1 MKSLKLTVTFFFFLL
16 AFFNFSQ
23 SNTLVVFSQDPTP
36 FYIVLDG
43 VKKNEVAE
51 TRVVVP
57 GIRQTNSNVQIYF
70 KDESIAPITKNI
82 WWEEGHENDEVTY
95 RIVPV
100 KRGYKLRFFS
110 TVPNKVTPT
119 PPPTTAVIAG
129 NTVTAPASLV
139 GCVNP
144 VQDIGSIMGAI
155 DDESF
160 DEGKMTVAKQA
171 TSKKC
176 LTVNQIKQIMDE
188 FSFSKNKL
196 DFAKYGY
203 TRCYNPDDYYQV
215 NAAFD
220 FDSEKKELNEYIA
233 STPLAAAPVALVP
246 QETQNVQSTT
256 TTVVT
261 ETTTISNNGDANSI
275 NANTNN
281 TVTNSN
287 ANVNGNMN
295 TGVNMNVNSGT
306 DNTSMNNAVTN
317 SNTNVNGNINT
328 GINMNVNSGID
339 MNAGGTVNNSPD
351 MVGGSINMNINM
363 NDGTNMNTGNENM
376 NMNVNVNDGNMNA
389 VNPPNNGNM
398 SINMNIHEGHTNT
411 AVPVNGQ
418 VNVNMNEGSNM
429 NTGNEN
435 MNMNM
440 NVNVNDGNMNA
451 VNPPNNG
458 NMSINMNVNEGQT
471 NMAVPINGQVN
482 VNMNMN
488 DAGFNNGM
496 NQANNNMEVN
506 MNVNESVTPNTTNN
520 AAAFNNNTN
529 TTNIDVNETVTTT
542 VTTTTTTINETPIA
556 AAPVVAAPVSSGG
569 CVNPVQDMGS
579 IMAAIDD
586 ESFDEGKIIVAKQA
600 TSKKCLTVDQIKQIM
615 DEFSFSKNKLN
626 FAKYAYKRCYNP
638 DDYYQVNGAFDFSSD
653 KEEMNEF
660 INDQN

>member
-1 MKSLKLTVTFFFFLL
+1 MKSLKFTLTFTLL
-16 AFFNFSQ
+16 FISLYNFSQ
-23 SNTLVVFSQDPTP
+23 SNTLVVFAQDPTP
-36 FYIVLDG
+36 FYVVLDG

-70 KDESIAPITKNI
+70 KDESIASITKNI
-82 WWEEGHENDEVTY
+82 WWDEGHKNDEVTF

-110 TVPNKVTPT
+110 TVPNKVTST
-119 PPPTTAVIAG
+119 TQPTTAVVVG
-129 NTVTAPASLV
+129 NAVKAPVSLV
-139 GCVNP
+139 GCLNP
-144 VQDIGSIMGAI
+144 VQDMGSIMAAI

-176 LTVNQIKQIMDE
+176 LTVDQIKQIMDE

-196 DFAKYGY
+196 GFAKYAY

-220 FDSEKKELNEYIA
+220 FSSDKEKLNEYIV
-233 STPLAAAPVALVP
+233 STPLAAAPVAVSP
-246 QETQNVQSTT
+246 QTTQNVQSTT

-261 ETTTISNNGDANSI
+261 ETTTINNNG
-275 NANTNN
+275 NTNTGN
-281 TVTNSN
+281 TNMNNAVTNSN
-287 ANVNGNMN
+287 ANINSNMN
-295 TGVNMNVNSGT
+295 AGVNLNVNSGT
-306 DNTSMNNAVTN
+306 VNTNMNNAVTN
-317 SNTNVNGNINT
+317 SNTNVNGNMNT

-339 MNAGGTVNNSPD
+339 VNAEETINNSPD
-351 MVGGSINMNINM
+351 MVGGTISMNINMNDGANMNTGNENMNMNMNINMNDASMNAVNPPNTGNVSVNMSVNEGYNNTVVPTNGQININM

-376 NMNVNVNDGNMNA
+376 NMNMNINMNDANMNA
-389 VNPPNNGNM
+389 VNPPNTGNVSVNM
-398 SINMNIHEGHTNT
+398 SVNEGYNNT
-411 AVPVNGQ
+411 AVPTNGQ
-418 VNVNMNEGSNM
+418 ININMNDQNINDANSNM
-429 NTGNEN
+429 N
-435 MNMNM
+435 
-440 NVNVNDGNMNA
+440 
-451 VNPPNNG
+451 
-458 NMSINMNVNEGQT
+458 
-471 NMAVPINGQVN
+471 
-482 VNMNMN
+482 
-488 DAGFNNGM
+488 
-496 NQANNNMEVN
+496 VN
-506 MNVNESVTPNTTNN
+506 MNVNESVTSNSSQVNNASNTTNM
-520 AAAFNNNTN
+520 A
-529 TTNIDVNETVTTT
+529 VNETVTT
-542 VTTTTTTINETPIA
+542 TTTTTTINE
-556 AAPVVAAPVSSGG
+556 APVVNAAPVSTGG
-569 CVNPVQDMGS
+569 CVNPVQDMAA

-615 DEFSFSKNKLN
+615 EEFSFSKNKLS

>member
-1 MKSLKLTVTFFFFLL
+1 MKSLKLTVTFSFLFLSFFY
-16 AFFNFSQ
+16 FSQ

-119 PPPTTAVIAG
+119 PPPTTAVIVG
-129 NTVTAPASLV
+129 NTVTAPVSLV

-144 VQDIGSIMGAI
+144 VQDIGSIMAAI
-155 DDESF
+155 NDESF

-176 LTVNQIKQIMDE
+176 LTVDQIKQIMDE

-196 DFAKYGY
+196 EFAKYGY

-220 FDSEKKELNEYIA
+220 FDSEKKELNEYIV
-233 STPLAAAPVALVP
+233 STPLAAAPVAVAP
-246 QETQNVQSTT
+246 QATQNVQSTT

-261 ETTTISNNGDANSI
+261 ETTTINNNGDANSS

-281 TVTNSN
+281 AVTNSN
-287 ANVNGNMN
+287 ANVNGNM
-295 TGVNMNVNSGT
+295 
-306 DNTSMNNAVTN
+306 
-317 SNTNVNGNINT
+317 NT

-351 MVGGSINMNINM
+351 MVGGSISMNINM
-363 NDGTNMNTGNENM
+363 NDGTNMNT
-376 NMNVNVNDGNMNA
+376 V
-389 VNPPNNGNM
+389 
-398 SINMNIHEGHTNT
+398 
-411 AVPVNGQ
+411 
-418 VNVNMNEGSNM
+418 
-429 NTGNEN
+429 NEN

-458 NMSINMNVNEGQT
+458 NMSINMNVNEGQANTAVPVNGQVNVNMTEGT
-471 NMAVPINGQVN
+471 NMNTGNENMNMNINMNGANMNAVNPPNNGNISINMNVNEGQTNTAVPVNGQVN
-482 VNMNMN
+482 VNMN
-488 DAGFNNGM
+488 DAGFNNAM

-506 MNVNESVTPNTTNN
+506 MNVNESVTSNTTNN
-520 AAAFNNNTN
+520 AGTFNNNASA
-529 TTNIDVNETVTTT
+529 TNIDVNETVTTT
-542 VTTTTTTINETPIA
+542 VTTTTTTINETPV
-556 AAPVVAAPVSSGG
+556 AAPAPVSSEG

-600 TSKKCLTVDQIKQIM
+600 TSKKCLTVDQIKQIL

>member
-220 FDSEKKELNEYIA
+220 FDSEKKELNEYIT
-233 STPLAAAPVALVP
+233 STPLATAPVAVAP
-246 QETQNVQSTT
+246 QVKQNVQSTT

-351 MVGGSINMNINM
+351 MVGGSISMNINM
-363 NDGTNMNTGNENM
+363 NDGTNMNTGNE
-376 NMNVNVNDGNMNA
+376 
-389 VNPPNNGNM
+389 
-398 SINMNIHEGHTNT
+398 
-411 AVPVNGQ
+411 
-418 VNVNMNEGSNM
+418 
-429 NTGNEN
+429 
-435 MNMNM
+435 NMNM

>member
-220 FDSEKKELNEYIA
+220 FDSEKKELNEYIT
-233 STPLAAAPVALVP
+233 STPLATAPVAVAP
-246 QETQNVQSTT
+246 QVKQNVQSTT

-261 ETTTISNNGDANSI
+261 ETTTINNNGDANSS

-281 TVTNSN
+281 T
-287 ANVNGNMN
+287 
-295 TGVNMNVNSGT
+295 
-306 DNTSMNNAVTN
+306 VTN

-351 MVGGSINMNINM
+351 MVGGSISMNINM
-363 NDGTNMNTGNENM
+363 NDGANMNTGNENM

-389 VNPPNNGNM
+389 VNPPNNGNV
-398 SINMNIHEGHTNT
+398 SINMNVNEGYTNT

-418 VNVNMNEGSNM
+418 VNVSMNDGSNM

-435 MNMNM
+435 Y
-440 NVNVNDGNMNA
+440 
-451 VNPPNNG
+451 
-458 NMSINMNVNEGQT
+458 EYERQ
-471 NMAVPINGQVN
+471 
-482 VNMNMN
+482 
-488 DAGFNNGM
+488 
-496 NQANNNMEVN
+496 
-506 MNVNESVTPNTTNN
+506 
-520 AAAFNNNTN
+520 
-529 TTNIDVNETVTTT
+529 
-542 VTTTTTTINETPIA
+542 
-556 AAPVVAAPVSSGG
+556 
-569 CVNPVQDMGS
+569 C
-579 IMAAIDD
+579 
-586 ESFDEGKIIVAKQA
+586 K
-600 TSKKCLTVDQIKQIM
+600 
-615 DEFSFSKNKLN
+615 
-626 FAKYAYKRCYNP
+626 
-638 DDYYQVNGAFDFSSD
+638 
-653 KEEMNEF
+653 
-660 INDQN
+660 

>member
-520 AAAFNNNTN
+520 SAAFNNNTN

>member
-295 TGVNMNVNSGT
+295 TGVNMNVNSG
-306 DNTSMNNAVTN
+306 
-317 SNTNVNGNINT
+317 
-328 GINMNVNSGID
+328 ID

-363 NDGTNMNTGNENM
+363 NDGT
-376 NMNVNVNDGNMNA
+376 
-389 VNPPNNGNM
+389 
-398 SINMNIHEGHTNT
+398 
-411 AVPVNGQ
+411 
-418 VNVNMNEGSNM
+418 NM

>member
-1 MKSLKLTVTFFFFLL
+1 MKSLKLTIAFSFLFL
-16 AFFNFSQ
+16 SFFNFSQ

-57 GIRQTNSNVQIYF
+57 GIKQTNSNVQIYF

-110 TVPNKVTPT
+110 TVPNKVTPP
-119 PPPTTAVIAG
+119 PPPTNAVLVG
-129 NTVTAPASLV
+129 NTVTAPVSAV

-144 VQDIGSIMGAI
+144 VQDIGNIMAAI
-155 DDESF
+155 NNESF

-176 LTVNQIKQIMDE
+176 LTVDQIKQIMDE

-220 FDSEKKELNEYIA
+220 FDSEKKELNEYIG
-233 STPLAAAPVALVP
+233 STPLAAAPLAVAP
-246 QETQNVQSTT
+246 QATQSVQSTT

-261 ETTTISNNGDANSI
+261 ETTTISNNGDANSS

-281 TVTNSN
+281 AVTNSN
-287 ANVNGNMN
+287 AHVNGNMN
-295 TGVNMNVNSGT
+295 AGVNVNVNSGT
-306 DNTSMNNAVTN
+306 DNTNTNNAVTN
-317 SNTNVNGNINT
+317 ISTNLNGNINT

-339 MNAGGTVNNSPD
+339 LNAEGTVNSSPD
-351 MVGGSINMNINM
+351 IVGGSISMNINI
-363 NDGTNMNTGNENM
+363 NDGTNMNAINENM
-376 NMNVNVNDGNMNA
+376 NM
-389 VNPPNNGNM
+389 
-398 SINMNIHEGHTNT
+398 T
-411 AVPVNGQ
+411 
-418 VNVNMNEGSNM
+418 
-429 NTGNEN
+429 
-435 MNMNM
+435 
-440 NVNVNDGNMNA
+440 VNDGNMNA

-458 NMSINMNVNEGQT
+458 NMSINMNVNEDYT
-471 NMAVPINGQVN
+471 NTALPVNGQVN
-482 VNMNMN
+482 VNMNEGTNMN
-488 DAGFNNGM
+488 TGNENMNMNMNGASMNNTM
-496 NQANNNMEVN
+496 NQANSNMGVN
-506 MNVNESVTPNTTNN
+506 MNVNETITTNN
-520 AAAFNNNTN
+520 NTTN
-529 TTNIDVNETVTTT
+529 TTNMAVNETVTT
-542 VTTTTTTINETPIA
+542 TTTTTTINEVPVAATPVA
-556 AAPVVAAPVSSGG
+556 AAPVSLGG
-569 CVNPVQDMGS
+569 CVNPVQDMES

-586 ESFDEGKIIVAKQA
+586 ESFDEGKMIVAKQA

-615 DEFSFSKNKLN
+615 DEFSFSKNKLD
-626 FAKYAYKRCYNP
+626 FAKYSYKRCYNP
-638 DDYYQVNGAFDFSSD
+638 DDYYQVNAAFDFSSD
-653 KEEMNEF
+653 KEKLNEY

>member
-176 LTVNQIKQIMDE
+176 LTVDQIKQIMDE

-220 FDSEKKELNEYIA
+220 FDSEKKELNEYIT
-233 STPLAAAPVALVP
+233 STPLATAPAAVAP
-246 QETQNVQSTT
+246 QVTQNVQSTT

-261 ETTTISNNGDANSI
+261 ETTTINNNGDANSS
-275 NANTNN
+275 NANT
-281 TVTNSN
+281 
-287 ANVNGNMN
+287 
-295 TGVNMNVNSGT
+295 
-306 DNTSMNNAVTN
+306 NNAVTN

-529 TTNIDVNETVTTT
+529 TTNVDVNETVTTT

>member
-1 MKSLKLTVTFFFFLL
+1 MKSLKFTLTFTLL
-16 AFFNFSQ
+16 FISLYNFSQ
-23 SNTLVVFSQDPTP
+23 SNTLVVFAQDPTP
-36 FYIVLDG
+36 FYVVLDG

-70 KDESIAPITKNI
+70 KDESIASITKNI
-82 WWEEGHENDEVTY
+82 WWDEGHKNDEVTF

-119 PPPTTAVIAG
+119 TQPTTAVLVGSA
-129 NTVTAPASLV
+129 VTAPVSLV
-139 GCVNP
+139 GCLNP
-144 VQDIGSIMGAI
+144 VTDMGSIMAAI

-160 DEGKMTVAKQA
+160 DEGKMTLAKQA

-176 LTVNQIKQIMDE
+176 LTVDQIKQIMDE

-196 DFAKYGY
+196 DFAKYAY

-220 FDSEKKELNEYIA
+220 FSSDKEKLNEYIA
-233 STPLAAAPVALVP
+233 STPLAAAPVAVSP
-246 QETQNVQSTT
+246 QTTQNVQSTT

-261 ETTTISNNGDANSI
+261 ETTTINNNG
-275 NANTNN
+275 NTNTGN
-281 TVTNSN
+281 TNMNNAVTNSN
-287 ANVNGNMN
+287 ANVNSNMN
-295 TGVNMNVNSGT
+295 AGVNMNVNSGT
-306 DNTSMNNAVTN
+306 GNTNMNNAVTN
-317 SNTNVNGNINT
+317 SNTNVTGNMNT

-339 MNAGGTVNNSPD
+339 MNAEGTVNNSPD
-351 MVGGSINMNINM
+351 MVGGTISMNINM

-376 NMNVNVNDGNMNA
+376 NMNMNINMNDANMNA
-389 VNPPNNGNM
+389 VNPPNTGNVSVNM
-398 SINMNIHEGHTNT
+398 SVNEGYNNT
-411 AVPVNGQ
+411 AVPTNGQ
-418 VNVNMNEGSNM
+418 ISININDQNINDANSNM
-429 NTGNEN
+429 N
-435 MNMNM
+435 
-440 NVNVNDGNMNA
+440 V
-451 VNPPNNG
+451 
-458 NMSINMNVNEGQT
+458 NMNVNEGVTSNSSQVNNASNTT
-471 NMAVPINGQVN
+471 NMA
-482 VNMNMN
+482 
-488 DAGFNNGM
+488 
-496 NQANNNMEVN
+496 
-506 MNVNESVTPNTTNN
+506 
-520 AAAFNNNTN
+520 
-529 TTNIDVNETVTTT
+529 VNETVTT
-542 VTTTTTTINETPIA
+542 TTTTTTINE
-556 AAPVVAAPVSSGG
+556 APVVNAAPVSAGG
-569 CVNPVQDMGS
+569 CVNPVQDMVA

-615 DEFSFSKNKLN
+615 EEFSFSKNKLS

>member
-176 LTVNQIKQIMDE
+176 LTVDQIKQIMDE

-220 FDSEKKELNEYIA
+220 FDSEKKELNEYIT
-233 STPLAAAPVALVP
+233 STPLATAPAAVAP
-246 QETQNVQSTT
+246 QVTQNVQSTT

-261 ETTTISNNGDANSI
+261 ETTTINNNGDANSS
-275 NANTNN
+275 NANT
-281 TVTNSN
+281 
-287 ANVNGNMN
+287 
-295 TGVNMNVNSGT
+295 
-306 DNTSMNNAVTN
+306 NNAVTN

-363 NDGTNMNTGNENM
+363 NDGT
-376 NMNVNVNDGNMNA
+376 
-389 VNPPNNGNM
+389 
-398 SINMNIHEGHTNT
+398 
-411 AVPVNGQ
+411 
-418 VNVNMNEGSNM
+418 NM

-520 AAAFNNNTN
+520 AGTFNNNASA
-529 TTNIDVNETVTTT
+529 TNIDVNETVTTT

>member
-119 PPPTTAVIAG
+119 PPPATAVVVG
-129 NTVTAPASLV
+129 NTVPAPVSLV

-176 LTVNQIKQIMDE
+176 LTVDQIKQIMDE

-220 FDSEKKELNEYIA
+220 FDSEKKELNEYIT
-233 STPLAAAPVALVP
+233 STPLATAPAAVAP
-246 QETQNVQSTT
+246 QVTQNVQSTT

-261 ETTTISNNGDANSI
+261 ETTTINNNGDANSS
-275 NANTNN
+275 NANT
-281 TVTNSN
+281 
-287 ANVNGNMN
+287 
-295 TGVNMNVNSGT
+295 
-306 DNTSMNNAVTN
+306 NNAVTN

-363 NDGTNMNTGNENM
+363 NDGT
-376 NMNVNVNDGNMNA
+376 
-389 VNPPNNGNM
+389 
-398 SINMNIHEGHTNT
+398 
-411 AVPVNGQ
+411 
-418 VNVNMNEGSNM
+418 NM

-529 TTNIDVNETVTTT
+529 TTNVDVNETVTTT

>member
-1 MKSLKLTVTFFFFLL
+1 MKSLKLTVTFSFLFLSFFY
-16 AFFNFSQ
+16 FSQ

-119 PPPTTAVIAG
+119 PPPTTAVIVG
-129 NTVTAPASLV
+129 NTVTAPVSLV

-144 VQDIGSIMGAI
+144 VQDIGSIMAAI
-155 DDESF
+155 NDESF

-176 LTVNQIKQIMDE
+176 LTVDQIKQIMDE

-196 DFAKYGY
+196 EFAKYGY

-220 FDSEKKELNEYIA
+220 FDSEKKELNEYIE
-233 STPLAAAPVALVP
+233 STPLAAAHVAVAP
-246 QETQNVQSTT
+246 QATQNVQSTT

-261 ETTTISNNGDANSI
+261 ETTTINNNGDANSS

-281 TVTNSN
+281 AVTNSN
-287 ANVNGNMN
+287 ANVNGNM
-295 TGVNMNVNSGT
+295 
-306 DNTSMNNAVTN
+306 
-317 SNTNVNGNINT
+317 NT

-351 MVGGSINMNINM
+351 MVGGSISMNINM
-363 NDGTNMNTGNENM
+363 NDGTNMNTGS
-376 NMNVNVNDGNMNA
+376 D
-389 VNPPNNGNM
+389 
-398 SINMNIHEGHTNT
+398 
-411 AVPVNGQ
+411 
-418 VNVNMNEGSNM
+418 
-429 NTGNEN
+429 N

-440 NVNVNDGNMNA
+440 NVNMNDGNMNA

-458 NMSINMNVNEGQT
+458 NMSINMNVNEGNVNASNPMNG
-471 NMAVPINGQVN
+471 NMN
-482 VNMNMN
+482 VNMNIN
-488 DAGFNNGM
+488 DASMNNAM
-496 NQANNNMEVN
+496 NQANSNMGVN
-506 MNVNESVTPNTTNN
+506 MNVNETTTSNNNTSNTTNM
-520 AAAFNNNTN
+520 A
-529 TTNIDVNETVTTT
+529 VNETVTT
-542 VTTTTTTINETPIA
+542 TTTTTTINEVPVA
-556 AAPVVAAPVSSGG
+556 AAPVAAAPVSLGG

-586 ESFDEGKIIVAKQA
+586 ESFDDGKIIVAKQA

>member
-1 MKSLKLTVTFFFFLL
+1 MKSLKLTVTFSFLFLSFFD
-16 AFFNFSQ
+16 FSQ

-36 FYIVLDG
+36 FYIILDG

-119 PPPTTAVIAG
+119 SPPATAVVVG
-129 NTVTAPASLV
+129 NTVPAPVSLV

-144 VQDIGSIMGAI
+144 VQDIGSIMAAI
-155 DDESF
+155 NDESF

-176 LTVNQIKQIMDE
+176 LTVDQIKQIMDE

-220 FDSEKKELNEYIA
+220 FDSEKKELNEYIT
-233 STPLAAAPVALVP
+233 STPLATAPVAVAP
-246 QETQNVQSTT
+246 QVTQNVQSTT

-261 ETTTISNNGDANSI
+261 ETTTINNNGDANSS

-281 TVTNSN
+281 
-287 ANVNGNMN
+287 
-295 TGVNMNVNSGT
+295 
-306 DNTSMNNAVTN
+306 AVTN
-317 SNTNVNGNINT
+317 NNANLNSNVNT

-351 MVGGSINMNINM
+351 MAGGSISMNINM
-363 NDGTNMNTGNENM
+363 NDGANMNTGN
-376 NMNVNVNDGNMNA
+376 D
-389 VNPPNNGNM
+389 
-398 SINMNIHEGHTNT
+398 
-411 AVPVNGQ
+411 
-418 VNVNMNEGSNM
+418 
-429 NTGNEN
+429 
-435 MNMNM
+435 NMNM

-458 NMSINMNVNEGQT
+458 NMSINMNVNEGYT
-471 NMAVPINGQVN
+471 NTAVPVNGQVN
-482 VNMNMN
+482 INMNMN
-488 DAGFNNGM
+488 DTGFNNAM

-506 MNVNESVTPNTTNN
+506 MNVNESVTSNTTNN
-520 AAAFNNNTN
+520 AGTFNNNASA
-529 TTNIDVNETVTTT
+529 TNIDVNETVTTT
-542 VTTTTTTINETPIA
+542 VTTTTTTINETPVS
-556 AAPVVAAPVSSGG
+556 APAPIPSGG

>member
-220 FDSEKKELNEYIA
+220 FDSEKKELNEYIT
-233 STPLAAAPVALVP
+233 STPLATAPVAVAP
-246 QETQNVQSTT
+246 QVKQNVQSTT

-261 ETTTISNNGDANSI
+261 ETTTINNNGDANSS

-281 TVTNSN
+281 T
-287 ANVNGNMN
+287 
-295 TGVNMNVNSGT
+295 
-306 DNTSMNNAVTN
+306 VTN

-351 MVGGSINMNINM
+351 MVGGSISMNINM
-363 NDGTNMNTGNENM
+363 NDGANMNTGNE
-376 NMNVNVNDGNMNA
+376 
-389 VNPPNNGNM
+389 
-398 SINMNIHEGHTNT
+398 
-411 AVPVNGQ
+411 
-418 VNVNMNEGSNM
+418 
-429 NTGNEN
+429 
-435 MNMNM
+435 NMNM